1 MRMADTHEST
11 TTASRS
17 DYRERAPVAALRR
30 HVACVWTQRIEPGKR
45 PMIHRIVP
53 DGCIDIVWLDG
64 FLHVAGPDTGP
75 VLAPISAGSLVV
87 GIRFRP
93 GLAPTM
99 LGLPAS
105 ELLDGRTALLHLWG
119 GASGR
124 LAERLVASSDPG
136 AAMAVLERELLERL
150 PDAAPVDRLA
160 EGVVAE
166 LRAAPPSPVVAG
178 LAATLGSSERQLH
191 RRCLDAFGYGPK
203 MLDRVL
209 RFQRFLALAR
219 TATPRGEAGLA
230 RLAADAGYAD
240 QAHLARECRALGGLT
255 PTELLSGRQAPVWE
269 SLPAAS
275 P

>member
-1 MRMADTHEST
+1 
-11 TTASRS
+11 
-17 DYRERAPVAALRR
+17 VAALDR
-30 HVACVWTQRIEPGKR
+30 HVACVWTQRTGRGGEP
-45 PMIHRIVP
+45 MVQRIVP

-64 FLHVAGPDTGP
+64 GLHVAGPDTGP
-75 VLAPISAGSLVV
+75 VLAPIAPGALVV

-99 LGLPAS
+99 LGLPAT
-105 ELLDGRTALLHLWG
+105 ELLDGRVRLDHLWG

-124 LAERLVASSDPG
+124 LAERLDAAADPR
-136 AAMAVLERELLERL
+136 AAMTVLERELVERL

-160 EGVVAE
+160 EGVVAQ
-166 LRAAPPSPVVAG
+166 LRAGPRSPVVAG

-209 RFQRFLALAR
+209 RFQRFLAMAR
-219 TATPRGEAGLA
+219 AAAPLGEPGLA

-240 QAHLARECRALGGLT
+240 QAHLARECRALGGL
-255 PTELLSGRQAPVWE
+255 PPRKLLA
-269 SLPAAS
+269 
-275 P
+275 